1 MLLPTEVVKLIIED
15 FTYIRTPNRR
25 DKIRPNRLLSS
36 VVPCSSAY
44 RLQAVA
50 HDDRKIP
57 LSIVRFPEAKSVV
70 LSNNRRWRN
79 LARHALFFA
88 GLPLSTRMQPNLQ
101 TYT

>member
-25 DKIRPNRLLSS
+25 DKIRPNRVLSS

-44 RLQAVA
+44 LLQALA

-57 LSIVRFPEAKSVV
+57 LSIDKIPEATSVV
-70 LSNNRRWRN
+70 LSNNRRWRD
-79 LARHALFFA
+79 LARH
-88 GLPLSTRMQPNLQ
+88 GLPLSTRMQPN
-101 TYT
+101 